1 MGHLVERDTEKV
13 EVLSTFFASVLFN
26 DNVTSQNCRDQGESR
41 EQGGYTFGIK
51 MIRSGKT

>member
-1 MGHLVERDTEKV
+1 MERDIEKV

-26 DNVTSQNCRDQGESR
+26 DNMTSQNCRDQGESQ
-41 EQGGYTFGIK
+41 EQGGCTFAIK